1 MGRRGGRVPRMAAKS
16 SAISSLVSEAEKP
29 LLGAT
34 AGGDASDW
42 CAAAFQAPS
51 DLDASGATV
60 AERRVRRFHGR
71 GGCDAPVA
79 PGEAC
84 WPWGFSFPGDGVCGC
99 GGGDAEAPSLEQR
112 SRRCVPQ
119 LSVGKEKSWRRVRAA
134 AGAGDGD
141 GDDAGAEGAGAGA
154 ALAVAWWSES
164 EAPAMRTMRGGERW
178 VGAGGGE
185 ARTGEEPR
193 RRTQG
198 VRFSKRQRQEEPRG
212 RKEALLTASA
222 RRPAPVNSLTDGWM
236 VAPERRRGGAVFWC
250 SVPQFWWRGRVV
262 TASPLPGRTRQMGGA
277 RHQSLGARL

>member
-1 MGRRGGRVPRMAAKS
+1 MAAKS

-29 LLGAT
+29 LF
-34 AGGDASDW
+34 AGGDASGW
-42 CAAAFQAPS
+42 CAAAALQAPS

-164 EAPAMRTMRGGERW
+164 EAPAMRTMRGGEGW
-178 VGAGGGE
+178 VQAGE
-185 ARTGEEPR
+185 ARTEEEDAR
-193 RRTQG
+193 EG
-198 VRFSKRQRQEEPRG
+198 RG
-212 RKEALLTASA
+212 
-222 RRPAPVNSLTDGWM
+222 
-236 VAPERRRGGAVFWC
+236 
-250 SVPQFWWRGRVV
+250 
-262 TASPLPGRTRQMGGA
+262 
-277 RHQSLGARL
+277 